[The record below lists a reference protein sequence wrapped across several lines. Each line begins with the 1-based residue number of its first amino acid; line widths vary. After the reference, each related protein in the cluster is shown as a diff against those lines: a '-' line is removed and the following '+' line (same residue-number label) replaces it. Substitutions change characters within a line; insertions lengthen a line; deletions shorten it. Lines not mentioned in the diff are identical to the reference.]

1 MASAAQLHIKK
12 GDLVYVRR
20 GKDRER
26 RMQGREQELER
37 MEPGFVR
44 AEADKHPGKRGKVIA
59 VSRATGQVLVE
70 GVNMVT
76 KHAKPRGMTSRA
88 AQMQT
93 GRIQQPG
100 RMSAANVMLVCP
112 RCDRPTKVTWREVE
126 GKRIRVCRRCHE
138 YIDEV

>member
-1 MASAAQLHIKK
+1 MARAAQLHIKK
-12 GDLVYVRR
+12 GDVVYIRR

-26 RMQGREQELER
+26 RMEGREQELER
-37 MEPGFVR
+37 LEPDRIR
-44 AEADKHPGKRGKVIA
+44 AEAEKNSGKRGKVIG
-59 VSRATGQVLVE
+59 VSRATRQVLVD

-76 KHAKPRGMTSRA
+76 KHAKARGMSSRT

-138 YIDEV
+138 YVDEV